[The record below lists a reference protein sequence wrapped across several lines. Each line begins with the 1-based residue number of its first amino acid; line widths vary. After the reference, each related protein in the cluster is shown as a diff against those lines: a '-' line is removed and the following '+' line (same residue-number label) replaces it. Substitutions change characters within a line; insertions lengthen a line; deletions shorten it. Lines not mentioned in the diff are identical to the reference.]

1 MEYETTPASTEI
13 AKAVKYDKA
22 FTSFRWKE
30 SQRENYIKKG
40 KKLKALHGNIEKATA
55 RCLRVKFMW
64 FTLEQNYS

>member
-1 MEYETTPASTEI
+1 MAI
-13 AKAVKYDKA
+13 KYDKA

-40 KKLKALHGNIEKATA
+40 KKLKALHGNIEKATV

>member
-1 MEYETTPASTEI
+1 MKLSPASAEI
-13 AKAVKYDKA
+13 AKAIKYDKA

-30 SQRENYIKKG
+30 SQRENYIKKEEI
-40 KKLKALHGNIEKATA
+40 KALHGNIEKATV